1 MSTWPMLVLYLQE
14 RQAYGWAM
22 RDEAV
27 GRGDIRSANAWEH
40 YAQTMKVFIDQA
52 QQATTDSQSRNG
64 VQA

>member
-14 RQAYGWAM
+14 RQAYGWAK

-27 GRGDIRSANAWEH
+27 GRGDIRAANAWEH

-52 QQATTDSQSRNG
+52 QQAASGQEVG
-64 VQA
+64 VGA

>member
-1 MSTWPMLVLYLQE
+1 MPLLYLQE
-14 RQAYGWAM
+14 RQAYGWAK

-52 QQATTDSQSRNG
+52 QQATTDSQAGNEVR
-64 VQA
+64 A

>member
-14 RQAYGWAM
+14 RQAFGWAK

-27 GRGDIRSANAWEH
+27 GRDDIRSANAWEH

-52 QQATTDSQSRNG
+52 QQAAHDSQARNG
-64 VQA
+64 VRA

>member
-14 RQAYGWAM
+14 RQAYGWAK

-52 QQATTDSQSRNG
+52 QQSASDSQTRNG
-64 VQA
+64 VGA

>member
-14 RQAYGWAM
+14 RQAFGWAK

-27 GRGDIRSANAWEH
+27 GRDDIRSANAWEH

-52 QQATTDSQSRNG
+52 QQAANDSQSRNG
-64 VQA
+64 VRE

>member
-14 RQAYGWAM
+14 RQAFGWAK

-27 GRGDIRSANAWEH
+27 GRDDIRSANAWEH

-52 QQATTDSQSRNG
+52 QQAASDSQARNG
-64 VQA
+64 VRA